1 MWLNSGEFS
10 YGMTRRWKYQMST
23 IALHDDLR
31 EFATRLFEQSG
42 GLVEWDD
49 DGLSGVVL
57 APAEVGSVLRLPESF
72 ALTSPPRDPG
82 PQGMSL
88 SLATDFLDQAGHL
101 LEAIVPRVGRFAV
114 GERYL
119 KRGDLQAAVDEAFG
133 WQNARVRVLDHGP
146 QLVEYHTWWFATSLR
161 SDDVWEDRLS
171 FTINSR
177 SGAEVSFPDPLEL
190 DDAVCRNDS
199 LTRSVSEGER
209 FTELRDDGSTERPP
223 SRTLRVS
230 EDETDTLPRAQ
241 AIAQQ
246 RLLSAA
252 AGFLERIE
260 ARRKRDQ
267 KKLKDYYQALL
278 RETRA
283 GSKRTKVVPTAEEKQ
298 SKERA
303 VDLELRRKLSELDE
317 RYAMEAIVRPTILIR
332 TAVPVLGIELTVQ
345 RKQAMRQHTVF
356 WNPLLKSFEPLACS
370 ACHASAVNVWFTNET
385 VEPLCR
391 RCHE

>member
-1 MWLNSGEFS
+1 
-10 YGMTRRWKYQMST
+10 MST
-23 IALHDDLR
+23 IALQEDLR
-31 EFATRLFEQSG
+31 DFATRLFEQSG

-57 APAEVGSVLRLPESF
+57 APADVGRLLRLPESF
-72 ALTSPPRDPG
+72 ALCSPPREPG
-82 PQGMSL
+82 PNGMSL

-101 LEAIVPRVGRFAV
+101 LEATVPRVGRFEV

-133 WQNARVRVLDHGP
+133 WQNARVRVHGHGP
-146 QLVEYHTWWFATSLR
+146 QSVEYHTWWFAASLR

-177 SGAEVSFPDPLEL
+177 SGAEVPFPDPLEF
-190 DDAVCRNDS
+190 DDECHRQSRQRSDSWSRDREGAVSSAVQTPLPDGRGSEIDGDDS
-199 LTRSVSEGER
+199 Q
-209 FTELRDDGSTERPP
+209 F
-223 SRTLRVS
+223 
-230 EDETDTLPRAQ
+230 DTLSVAQ

-246 RLLSAA
+246 RLLSTA

-260 ARRKRDQ
+260 DRKKRDQ
-267 KKLKDYYQALL
+267 KKLRDYYQALL

-283 GSKRTKVVPTAEEKQ
+283 GSKRAKIVPTTEEKQ
-298 SKERA
+298 TKERA

-317 RYAMEAIVRPTILIR
+317 RYAMEAVVRPTILIR
-332 TAVPVLGIELTVQ
+332 TTVPVLAIELTVQ
-345 RKQAMRQHTVF
+345 RKLATRQHVVF
-356 WNPLLKSFEPLACS
+356 WNPLTKSFEPMACS
-370 ACHASAVNVWFTNET
+370 GCHASAVNLWFSNDT

-391 RCHE
+391 RCYE

>member
-1 MWLNSGEFS
+1 
-10 YGMTRRWKYQMST
+10 MST
-23 IALHDDLR
+23 ITLQEDLQG
-31 EFATRLFEQSG
+31 FATRLFEQSG

-72 ALTSPPRDPG
+72 ALTSPPFDPG

-133 WQNARVRVLDHGP
+133 WQNARVRVLDHGS
-146 QLVEYHTWWFATSLR
+146 QLVEYHTWWFAASLR

-190 DDAVCRNDS
+190 DELCRSQSRQRLGAGDDESPISGEIGYDRDLEVDS
-199 LTRSVSEGER
+199 
-209 FTELRDDGSTERPP
+209 
-223 SRTLRVS
+223 
-230 EDETDTLPRAQ
+230 LPRAQ

-246 RLLSAA
+246 RLLIAA

-267 KKLKDYYQALL
+267 KKLRDYYNALL

-317 RYAMEAIVRPTILIR
+317 RYAMEAVVRPTILIR
-332 TAVPVLGIELTVQ
+332 TSVPVLGIDLTVQ
-345 RKQAMRQHTVF
+345 RKQAVRQHTVF
-356 WNPLLKSFEPLACS
+356 WNPLTKSFEPFACS

-391 RCHE
+391 GCLSELKA